1 MGTEAEIAQHD
12 AAALMK
18 LDATLAKQL
27 TPRKPHKLANEL
39 GIGEYVGE
47 ATRLLEKTP
56 KGIKTTSHVRETS
69 FADIVSV
76 APNDPA
82 RPKTVTFSH
91 REEGSAKA
99 HRLKQHTLTFENER
113 EAEDF
118 AD

>member
-1 MGTEAEIAQHD
+1 MHAKGLQTAEEIIKSRTEAEIAQHD

-56 KGIKTTSHVRETS
+56 NGFKMSKPNATPTEFDPKGIKTSTCARRRSRTS
-69 FADIVSV
+69 
-76 APNDPA
+76 
-82 RPKTVTFSH
+82 
-91 REEGSAKA
+91 
-99 HRLKQHTLTFENER
+99 
-113 EAEDF
+113 
-118 AD
+118 